1 MAARDAD
8 LRLFVLDAS
17 EPDTSHLS
25 ADYRL
30 ATDIVVV
37 NKSDL
42 GAAPQGVSADHLIS
56 AKDGSGVDALEQAI
70 AQFVDQYAVSVEAP
84 VITRQRHRARLT
96 QGLSSLQ
103 AARDA
108 LAQDVGAELA
118 AEDIRMALRQL
129 GSIIGVVGVEDVL
142 GAVFS
147 EFCIGK

>member
-1 MAARDAD
+1 
-8 LRLFVLDAS
+8 LLDAVA
-17 EPDTSHLS
+17 PDTSHLS

-30 ATDIVVV
+30 YTDLVVV
-37 NKSDL
+37 NKGDL

-96 QGLSSLQ
+96 QGLCSLQ